1 MVNTGLLVTAEIATS
16 TITTTAVATSVDA
29 SPLLTAL
36 IGLGVSI
43 VTMVGGE
50 LVKFLVAFFKKKT
63 KDLNGDAEAEEKDDK
78 KGEK

>member
-1 MVNTGLLVTAEIATS
+1 METAILLGEVAFSTATTS
-16 TITTTAVATSVDA
+16 IVATSVDA

-63 KDLNGDAEAEEKDDK
+63 NDLQEPEDK
-78 KGEK
+78 QDKPKE